1 MIPLFYVLKVKEKAD
16 QTQFS
21 INIFSV
27 TEGNEI
33 KRMFLTPYLLDLFIQ
48 VVIISWENSS
58 LVVMGPHTQGLQVH

>member
-48 VVIISWENSS
+48 VVIIS
-58 LVVMGPHTQGLQVH
+58 